1 MTVVKETSLLIE
13 GITSYPKALG
23 ALNEF
28 GRLVISTIR
37 ETVVE
42 ELGSL
47 STAVGLRLTENDL
60 GDYLRPNRLGSFDPK
75 NVSVGVKVDR
85 ISESGWSLYFV
96 LFWSK
101 AGASLSV
108 SIWPKDGDVAKSA
121 FTAFQKGRSKGI
133 CLMLA
138 ANIHQPRARPEA
150 AEQLPVILRELI
162 GDFSK
167 CWIKA
172 GGLQKFMKPK
182 AAMGRGR
189 S

>member
-37 ETVVE
+37 EAVVE

-101 AGASLSV
+101 GGASLSV
-108 SIWPKDGDVAKSA
+108 SIWLKDGDVAKSA
-121 FTAFQKGRSKGI
+121 FTAFQKGPSKGI
-133 CLMLA
+133 LLDA
-138 ANIHQPRARPEA
+138 GREIYISRALVPEA
-150 AEQLPVILRELI
+150 AEHLSVILRELI

-167 CWIKA
+167 FWTKA
-172 GGLQKFMKPK
+172 GGLPKFLKPK
-182 AAMGRGR
+182 A
-189 S
+189 